1 MTMWQNNKDSRYVF
15 SRSGENNT
23 PRCACTKWKPN
34 DTIMCCINKGCPIVQ
49 TEKEVEELIHCVTH
63 GND

>member
-1 MTMWQNNKDSRYVF
+1 MTMWQNNDSRYVF
-15 SRSGENNT
+15 SGSGENTT

-34 DTIMCCINKGCPIVQ
+34 DTIMCYINTGCSTVQ
-49 TEKEVEELIHCVTH
+49 TEKKVGELTHYVTH